1 MATETST
8 APEVAERPVDWVG
21 VGVGGAAVLFAVVFG
36 IRMITEYRR
45 FAINAFD
52 FAIFDQALWLLSRF
66 ETPFSTVR
74 GLLLFGDHSSYIL
87 LPLAP
92 LYWVLPQAEA
102 LLVLTVVVM
111 AVGGPLAYLAARAV
125 GAPRFMAALVGLGYL
140 AHPAVG
146 WNARDGFHP
155 EQFVLPLLIGA
166 FLLFARDRDRWAIA
180 VVVIA
185 LLAKEDVGMVVIPFA
200 LFVWWFFG
208 KRRQALITGAFAV
221 AAMAVSFG
229 LLIPHFSP
237 TGELL
242 YAYRYADLGQ
252 GVVGIASGLVIHP
265 EVLVGALADPAR
277 IGYLAVVLLPIPLAL
292 FEPRALL
299 IAVPATV
306 ANVVSTHTYQYQVQY
321 HYTIYLLVG
330 VVIAAAIG
338 AARMGRQRDGRR
350 LESVVV
356 ISIVAALGFSVASP
370 LASDW
375 ATPSPDQDA
384 ARAAIA
390 LIPPD
395 ATVSAWNMY
404 VPHLTHRRVVYQFP
418 NPWQR
423 HNYSAPGLPLPDP
436 ATVEW
441 VLVRD
446 GIDERVVADLIASN
460 EFEVAY
466 RERPVQLL
474 HRISG

>member
-8 APEVAERPVDWVG
+8 APEVGERRVDWIA
-21 VGVGGAAVLFAVVFG
+21 VGVGGAAVLFAVVLG

-52 FAIFDQALWLLSRF
+52 LGIFDQGLWLLSRF
-66 ETPFSTVR
+66 EIPFSTVR

-87 LPLAP
+87 LLLAP
-92 LYWVLPQAEA
+92 LYWVLPDAEA
-102 LLVLTVVVM
+102 LLVLTVVVI

-125 GAPRFMAALVGLGYL
+125 GAPRFMAALVGIGYL

-155 EQFVLPLLIGA
+155 EQFVLPLLIAA

-180 VVVIA
+180 VVIIA
-185 LLAKEDVGMVVIPFA
+185 LLAKEDVGIVVIPFA

-208 KRRQALITGAFAV
+208 KRRQALIMGA
-221 AAMAVSFG
+221 
-229 LLIPHFSP
+229 
-237 TGELL
+237 
-242 YAYRYADLGQ
+242 
-252 GVVGIASGLVIHP
+252 
-265 EVLVGALADPAR
+265 
-277 IGYLAVVLLPIPLAL
+277 
-292 FEPRALL
+292 
-299 IAVPATV
+299 
-306 ANVVSTHTYQYQVQY
+306 
-321 HYTIYLLVG
+321 
-330 VVIAAAIG
+330 
-338 AARMGRQRDGRR
+338 
-350 LESVVV
+350 
-356 ISIVAALGFSVASP
+356 FSVASP

-375 ATPSPDQDA
+375 AAPHPDQDA

-395 ATVSAWNMY
+395 ATVSAWNTY

-436 ATVEW
+436 VTVEW

-446 GIDERVVADLIASN
+446 GIDERVVADLIASD
-460 EFEVAY
+460 EFEVVY
-466 RERPVQLL
+466 RERPVLLL

>member
-1 MATETST
+1 M
-8 APEVAERPVDWVG
+8 
-21 VGVGGAAVLFAVVFG
+21 LFAVVFG

-338 AARMGRQRDGRR
+338 AARIGRQRDGRR

-356 ISIVAALGFSVASP
+356 IPSSP
-370 LASDW
+370 RSA
-375 ATPSPDQDA
+375 
-384 ARAAIA
+384 
-390 LIPPD
+390 
-395 ATVSAWNMY
+395 SAW
-404 VPHLTHRRVVYQFP
+404 HLRWRAIGP
-418 NPWQR
+418 P
-423 HNYSAPGLPLPDP
+423 
-436 ATVEW
+436 
-441 VLVRD
+441 
-446 GIDERVVADLIASN
+446 
-460 EFEVAY
+460 
-466 RERPVQLL
+466 PVQT
-474 HRISG
+474 RTPREQRSR

>member
-1 MATETST
+1 VATETST

-306 ANVVSTHTYQYQVQY
+306 ANVVSHSHLPVSGPVPLHDLSAGWGGDRCGYRRCQDGTSKGRPPARIRSRHFHRRRARLQRG
-321 HYTIYLLVG
+321 ISVG
-330 VVIAAAIG
+330 ERLG
-338 AARMGRQRDGRR
+338 HPQSRPGRR
-350 LESVVV
+350 ESSDRADPTRCHGVGLEHVRPSSHPPSCRVP
-356 ISIVAALGFSVASP
+356 IPKSMATARLLGTWPA
-370 LASDW
+370 
-375 ATPSPDQDA
+375 PSRSCHGGVG
-384 ARAAIA
+384 AR
-390 LIPPD
+390 
-395 ATVSAWNMY
+395 
-404 VPHLTHRRVVYQFP
+404 
-418 NPWQR
+418 
-423 HNYSAPGLPLPDP
+423 PGWD
-436 ATVEW
+436 
-441 VLVRD
+441 R
-446 GIDERVVADLIASN
+446 
-460 EFEVAY
+460 
-466 RERPVQLL
+466 
-474 HRISG
+474 